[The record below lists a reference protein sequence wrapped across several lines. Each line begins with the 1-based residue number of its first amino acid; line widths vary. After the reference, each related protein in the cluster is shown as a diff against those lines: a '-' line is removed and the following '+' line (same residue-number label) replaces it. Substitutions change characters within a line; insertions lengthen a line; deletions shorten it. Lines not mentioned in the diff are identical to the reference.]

1 MRHTRNRQLVNSTK
15 DRNFMKCRN
24 YEIEFM
30 KGMKNDLDP
39 TFIWRRKF
47 LVDGRNTVF
56 FQKNGSL
63 RVVKVKSE

>member
-1 MRHTRNRQLVNSTK
+1 
-15 DRNFMKCRN
+15 MKCRN